1 MDADLA
7 EQGGNIQYGC
17 TLNSNNGRHFHVLD
31 NKAIFHRSDGSRG
44 GIVGVLVD
52 ITDLKKIEE
61 ALRASEEKFLKA
73 FHSSP
78 TLMLIITADEGG
90 IIEANKSF
98 LQHMSFTHAEKAI
111 EILARESIMVMFLD
125 LNLPGMSGIDL
136 CRKIRKENQI
146 AVINALTGFSNIY
159 GLLECRGAG
168 FDDFFIKPITL
179 KALFKAAEDAFD
191 KIERW
196 QVFEYG
202 LL

>member
-1 MDADLA
+1 MA
-7 EQGGNIQYGC
+7 EKKI
-17 TLNSNNGRHFHVLD
+17 L
-31 NKAIFHRSDGSRG
+31 
-44 GIVGVLVD
+44 LVD
-52 ITDLKKIEE
+52 DEIEILQMLRE
-61 ALRASEEKFLKA
+61 ALSMYDYTVL
-73 FHSSP
+73 
-78 TLMLIITADEGG
+78 TAE
-90 IIEANKSF
+90 N
-98 LQHMSFTHAEKAI
+98 AEKAM

-136 CRKIRKENQI
+136 CRKIRKDNQI

-179 KALFKAAEDAFD
+179 KALFKAAEDAFE